1 MRELEILGMN
11 PTGRGAWHG
20 FTVTETRPGVRQ
32 GWIVTARIDTEE
44 ANPLRRYG
52 VLVRMADDMG
62 EYRARYVACLAD
74 LATVGGYGYGRSL
87 LRDGAGMNLFI
98 ARDGSYGDAIDL
110 LIVDSR
116 HWCNTDYDLLSEW
129 NERTRLDYTDELRA
143 NPQIT
148 PTEWENK

>member
-1 MRELEILGMN
+1 MS
-11 PTGRGAWHG
+11 GRS
-20 FTVTETRPGVRQ
+20 
-32 GWIVTARIDTEE
+32 
-44 ANPLRRYG
+44 
-52 VLVRMADDMG
+52 
-62 EYRARYVACLAD
+62 
-74 LATVGGYGYGRSL
+74 ATVGGYGYGRSL

-116 HWCNTDYDLLSEW
+116 HWCDTDYDLLSEW

>member
-1 MRELEILGMN
+1 MS
-11 PTGRGAWHG
+11 GR
-20 FTVTETRPGVRQ
+20 
-32 GWIVTARIDTEE
+32 
-44 ANPLRRYG
+44 
-52 VLVRMADDMG
+52 
-62 EYRARYVACLAD
+62 
-74 LATVGGYGYGRSL
+74 LATVGGYGYGRPL
-87 LRDGAGMNLFI
+87 PRDGAGMNLFI

-116 HWCNTDYDLLSEW
+116 HWCDTDYDLLSEW

>member
-1 MRELEILGMN
+1 MS
-11 PTGRGAWHG
+11 GR
-20 FTVTETRPGVRQ
+20 
-32 GWIVTARIDTEE
+32 
-44 ANPLRRYG
+44 
-52 VLVRMADDMG
+52 
-62 EYRARYVACLAD
+62 

-87 LRDGAGMNLFI
+87 PRDGVGMNLFI